1 MNNKKQKDVRL
12 GKQLYD
18 ILPKKKWFQAKCN
31 LHLIAKGIHIQCNLF
46 GKSEQS
52 LVFGPER
59 DCNLH
64 ITH

>member
-1 MNNKKQKDVRL
+1 MNNKKQKDMRL

-52 LVFGPER
+52 LVYDP
-59 DCNLH
+59 
-64 ITH
+64 